1 MSMSDRTEDVFL
13 RVARHSMEFH
23 HSCSGRRRAPM
34 PFANALHSPSRSHA
48 HITHRTLQK
57 AELFC
62 EIRMMRQAAV
72 AIARSAMDAYDC
84 WIFPKLLTQPER
96 ESSKTQISR
105 SPFF

>member
-1 MSMSDRTEDVFL
+1 MF
-13 RVARHSMEFH
+13 
-23 HSCSGRRRAPM
+23 SCASFGTAWNFTIRAADDGVRQCFSPTH
-34 PFANALHSPSRSHA
+34 LHSPSRSHA

-62 EIRMMRQAAV
+62 EIRMMREAAV
-72 AIARSAMDAYDC
+72 VIARSAMDAYDY

>member
-1 MSMSDRTEDVFL
+1 
-13 RVARHSMEFH
+13 
-23 HSCSGRRRAPM
+23 
-34 PFANALHSPSRSHA
+34 
-48 HITHRTLQK
+48 LQK

-62 EIRMMRQAAV
+62 EIRMMREAAV
-72 AIARSAMDAYDC
+72 VIARSAMDAYDY